1 MTSRLKTISQKMS
14 RQFKSFSLIAASAAT
29 LCISLP
35 SQAGIITSSLGN
47 AVHVD
52 LEVQGIAQALV
63 NLGTASGTAP
73 SSYTNSNTVMA
84 ADAILSGSAPNLIN
98 EPGFNSDIDVTLIQ
112 GFASSTLDNTTVGNF
127 TTIGSGRIED
137 MSLNVLQNI
146 MPMLNFINV
155 SASLL
160 NTTSQIDAV
169 AGTNGY
175 GLRTA
180 GSSQVI
186 GLNIDV
192 WGNSIDVSAF
202 NNSPFTENY
211 TLIDTLGLGIFLNEV
226 STSCTDS
233 FCMEDRNALRISFD
247 SFSLQQ
253 YVTDVIGQTFM
264 GDDVLITGNIVLARS
279 QAMTQVSEPSA
290 AMLLVLGLALI
301 GRRAMRTKK

>member
-1 MTSRLKTISQKMS
+1 MS
-14 RQFKSFSLIAASAAT
+14 RQIKSFSLIAASAAT

-137 MSLNVLQNI
+137 MSLNVLHNI

-169 AGTNGY
+169 
-175 GLRTA
+175 RTA

-202 NNSPFTENY
+202 NNSPFTENF
-211 TLIDTLGLGIFLNEV
+211 TLMDTLGLGIFLNEV

-253 YVTDVIGQTFM
+253 YVTDVMGQTFM